1 MFFTL
6 LAALCTGIA
15 SGCIFLLIGDL
26 LARVEVDS
34 LTPADGED
42 PRRLP
47 LIFRIFL
54 PLSGNVSF
62 LFRKDTLLSAKKN
75 TFELL
80 QSAGVDQLMTPE
92 QYLAVRFLM
101 LLMGLLLMLLM
112 ALADQM
118 LTGFLILVL
127 MILYPDNWLKKTVRS
142 RHLSILKSLPNL
154 LDLLT
159 LSVEAGKD
167 FLTALRDILAR
178 RKPDVLG
185 DEFKRTLHEIQLGK
199 SRQQALRDL
208 SARVHQPE
216 LTTVINAII
225 QADELGVGIGQL
237 LRIQGDQLRHK
248 RFARA
253 ETLANEAPVKI
264 LFPVVLFIFP
274 SVFIILVGPILN
286 QAMNTLAG

>member
-1 MFFTL
+1 MFIL
-6 LAALCTGIA
+6 LASLC
-15 SGCIFLLIGDL
+15 SGLAAGCFFLLLADL
-26 LARVEVDS
+26 LGKVEVDS
-34 LTPADGED
+34 IRASEEDD

-47 LIFRIFL
+47 LVFRMFL
-54 PLSGNVSF
+54 PLAGNVSF
-62 LFRKDTLLSAKKN
+62 LNRKDSFTSVKKSTL
-75 TFELL
+75 ELL
-80 QSAGVDQLMTPE
+80 QSAGVDLLMTPE
-92 QYLAVRFLM
+92 QYLGVRFLM
-101 LLMGLLLMLLM
+101 ALFGFLMLILMGM
-112 ALADQM
+112 ANQM

-127 MILYPDNWLKKTVRS
+127 MLLYPENWLRKTARR

-178 RKPDVLG
+178 RPSDVLG

-199 SRQQALRDL
+199 QRQQALRDL
-208 SARVHQPE
+208 SERVHQPE
-216 LTTVINAII
+216 LTSVINAII

>member
-1 MFFTL
+1 MFIL
-6 LAALCTGIA
+6 LASLC
-15 SGCIFLLIGDL
+15 SGLAAGCFFMLLADL
-26 LARVEVDS
+26 LGKVEVDS
-34 LTPADGED
+34 IRATED
-42 PRRLP
+42 DDPHRLP
-47 LIFRIFL
+47 LIFRMFL
-54 PLSGNVSF
+54 PLAGNVSF
-62 LFRKDTLLSAKKN
+62 LNRKDSFTSIKKSTLD
-75 TFELL
+75 LL
-80 QSAGVDQLMTPE
+80 QSAGVDLLMTPE
-92 QYLAVRFLM
+92 QYLGVRFLM
-101 LLMGLLLMLLM
+101 ALFGLLMLVLM
-112 ALADQM
+112 GMANQM

-127 MILYPDNWLKKTVRS
+127 MLLYPENWLRKTARR

-178 RKPDVLG
+178 RPSDVLG

-199 SRQQALRDL
+199 QRQQALRDL
-208 SARVHQPE
+208 SERVHQPE
-216 LTTVINAII
+216 LTSVINAII

>member
-1 MFFTL
+1 MRSKEEKHVIRTAELDLVVVGMTAILLGTL
-6 LAALCTGIA
+6 LPAMRADYGFAYSFAGTLISAASVGMVLMN
-15 SGCIFLLIGDL
+15 
-26 LARVEVDS
+26 LA
-34 LTPADGED
+34 
-42 PRRLP
+42 
-47 LIFRIFL
+47 
-54 PLSGNVSF
+54 N
-62 LFRKDTLLSAKKN
+62 
-75 TFELL
+75 
-80 QSAGVDQLMTPE
+80 QS
-92 QYLAVRFLM
+92 
-101 LLMGLLLMLLM
+101 
-112 ALADQM
+112 

-127 MILYPDNWLKKTVRS
+127 MVLYPDTWLKKTARN

-167 FLTALRDILAR
+167 FLTSLRDILVR
-178 RKPDVLG
+178 RKPDALG

-208 SARVHQPE
+208 SNRVHQPE
-216 LTTVINAII
+216 LTSVINAII

>member
-1 MFFTL
+1 MFIL
-6 LAALCTGIA
+6 LASLC
-15 SGCIFLLIGDL
+15 SGLAAGCFFLLLADL
-26 LARVEVDS
+26 LGKVEVDS
-34 LTPADGED
+34 IRASEEDD

-47 LIFRIFL
+47 LVFRMFL
-54 PLSGNVSF
+54 PLAGNVSF
-62 LFRKDTLLSAKKN
+62 LNRKDAFTSVKKSTL
-75 TFELL
+75 ELL
-80 QSAGVDQLMTPE
+80 QSAGVDLLMTPE
-92 QYLAVRFLM
+92 QYLGVRFLM
-101 LLMGLLLMLLM
+101 ALFGFLMLILMGM
-112 ALADQM
+112 ANQM

-127 MILYPDNWLKKTVRS
+127 MLLYPENWLRKTARR

-178 RKPDVLG
+178 RPSDVLG

-199 SRQQALRDL
+199 QRQQALRDL
-208 SARVHQPE
+208 SERVHQPE
-216 LTTVINAII
+216 LTSVINAII

-248 RFARA
+248 RCARA

>member
-1 MFFTL
+1 MFIILASLCAGLAVGCFFLL
-6 LAALCTGIA
+6 LA
-15 SGCIFLLIGDL
+15 DL
-26 LARVEVDS
+26 LGRVEVDS
-34 LTPADGED
+34 IQANEGED

-62 LFRKDTLLSAKKN
+62 FRRDSFASTRKN
-75 TFELL
+75 TLELL
-80 QSAGVDQLMTPE
+80 QSGGIDQLMTPE
-92 QYLAVRFLM
+92 QYLGVKFLM
-101 LLMGLLLMLLM
+101 ILTGLLLLVLMSFAGQNLYGLLLLVLM
-112 ALADQM
+112 AL
-118 LTGFLILVL
+118 
-127 MILYPDNWLKKTVRS
+127 YPDSWLKKQSKR

-167 FLTALRDILAR
+167 FLTSLRDILAR
-178 RKPDVLG
+178 RPSDVLG

-208 SARVHQPE
+208 SDRVHQPE
-216 LTTVINAII
+216 LTSVINSII

-264 LFPVVLFIFP
+264 LFPVVIFIFP

-286 QAMNTLAG
+286 QAMHTLAG

>member
-1 MFFTL
+1 MFVL
-6 LAALCTGIA
+6 LASLC
-15 SGCIFLLIGDL
+15 SGLAAGCFFLLLADL
-26 LARVEVDS
+26 LGKVEVDS
-34 LTPADGED
+34 IRATEED
-42 PRRLP
+42 DPHRLP
-47 LIFRIFL
+47 LVFRMFL
-54 PLSGNVSF
+54 PLAGNVSF
-62 LFRKDTLLSAKKN
+62 LNRKDSFTSVKKSTL
-75 TFELL
+75 ELL
-80 QSAGVDQLMTPE
+80 QSAGVDLLMTPE
-92 QYLAVRFLM
+92 QYLGVRFLM
-101 LLMGLLLMLLM
+101 ALFGLLMLVLM
-112 ALADQM
+112 GMANQM

-127 MILYPDNWLKKTVRS
+127 MLLYPENWLRKTARR

-178 RKPDVLG
+178 RPSDVLG
-185 DEFKRTLHEIQLGK
+185 DAFKRTLHEIQLGK
-199 SRQQALRDL
+199 QRQQALRDL
-208 SARVHQPE
+208 SERVHQPE
-216 LTTVINAII
+216 LTSVINAII

>member
-1 MFFTL
+1 MFIL
-6 LAALCTGIA
+6 LASLC
-15 SGCIFLLIGDL
+15 SGLAAGCFFMLLADL
-26 LARVEVDS
+26 LGKVEVDS
-34 LTPADGED
+34 IRATED
-42 PRRLP
+42 DDPHRLP
-47 LIFRIFL
+47 LIFRMFL
-54 PLSGNVSF
+54 PLAGNVSF
-62 LFRKDTLLSAKKN
+62 LNRKDSFTSIKKSTLD
-75 TFELL
+75 LL
-80 QSAGVDQLMTPE
+80 QSAGVDLLMTPE
-92 QYLAVRFLM
+92 QYLGVRFLM
-101 LLMGLLLMLLM
+101 ASFGLLMLVLM
-112 ALADQM
+112 GMANQM

-127 MILYPDNWLKKTVRS
+127 MLLYPENWLRKTARR

-178 RKPDVLG
+178 RPSDVLG

-199 SRQQALRDL
+199 QRQQALRDL
-208 SARVHQPE
+208 SERVHQPE
-216 LTTVINAII
+216 LTSVINAII

>member
-1 MFFTL
+1 MYIAAASLCAGISVGCLFLL
-6 LAALCTGIA
+6 LAG
-15 SGCIFLLIGDL
+15 LLSN
-26 LARVEVDS
+26 VEVGS
-34 LTPADGED
+34 ITVSEGED

-54 PLSGNVSF
+54 PLSGNITFFRRESF
-62 LFRKDTLLSAKKN
+62 ASTRKKT
-75 TFELL
+75 TELL
-80 QSAGVDQLMTPE
+80 QSAGVDQLMTAE
-92 QYLAVRFLM
+92 QYLGVKTLM
-101 LLMGLLLMLLM
+101 ILLGILLQVLLAFAGKNLYGFLLLVLL
-112 ALADQM
+112 
-118 LTGFLILVL
+118 
-127 MILYPDNWLKKTVRS
+127 ILYPDSWLKKTVRQ

-178 RKPDVLG
+178 RKSDVLG
-185 DEFKRTLHEIQLGK
+185 DEFKRALHEIQLGK
-199 SRQQALRDL
+199 QRQQALREL
-208 SARVHQPE
+208 AERVHQPE
-216 LTTVINAII
+216 LTSVVNAIV

-237 LRIQGDQLRHK
+237 LRIQGDQLRNK

-264 LFPVVLFIFP
+264 LFPVVIFIFP

-286 QAMNTLAG
+286 QALHTLAG

>member
-1 MFFTL
+1 MFIL
-6 LAALCTGIA
+6 LASLC
-15 SGCIFLLIGDL
+15 SGLAAGCFFLLLADL
-26 LARVEVDS
+26 LGKVEVDS
-34 LTPADGED
+34 IRASEEDD

-47 LIFRIFL
+47 LVFRMFL
-54 PLSGNVSF
+54 PLAGNVSF
-62 LFRKDTLLSAKKN
+62 LNRKDSFTSVKKSTL
-75 TFELL
+75 ELL
-80 QSAGVDQLMTPE
+80 QSAGVDLLMTPE
-92 QYLAVRFLM
+92 QYLGVRFLM
-101 LLMGLLLMLLM
+101 ALFGLLMLILM
-112 ALADQM
+112 GMANQM

-127 MILYPDNWLKKTVRS
+127 MLLYPENWLRKTARR

-178 RKPDVLG
+178 RPSDVLG
-185 DEFKRTLHEIQLGK
+185 EEFKRTLHEIQLGK
-199 SRQQALRDL
+199 QRQKALRDL
-208 SARVHQPE
+208 SERVHQPE
-216 LTTVINAII
+216 LTSVINAII

>member
-1 MFFTL
+1 MMYVL
-6 LAALCTGIA
+6 LASLCAGIA
-15 SGCIFLLIGDL
+15 GGCFFMLLADL
-26 LARVEVDS
+26 LSRVEVES
-34 LTPADGED
+34 HIVEEGED
-42 PRRLP
+42 SRRLP

-54 PLSGNVSF
+54 PLAGNVPFFRNDSF
-62 LFRKDTLLSAKKN
+62 VSLRKN
-75 TFELL
+75 TREML
-80 QSAGVDQLMTPE
+80 QSAGIDQLMTPE
-92 QYLAVRFLM
+92 QYLGVRFLM
-101 LLMGLLLMLLM
+101 FLMGVLLMVLMSF
-112 ALADQM
+112 ANQM
-118 LTGFLILVL
+118 LCGFLILVL
-127 MILYPDNWLKKTVRS
+127 MLLYPDTWLRKMVRI

-178 RKPDVLG
+178 RPNDVLG
-185 DEFKRTLHEIQLGK
+185 NEFKRTLHEIQLGK

-208 SARVHQPE
+208 SDRAHQPE
-216 LTTVINAII
+216 LTSVIHAII

-264 LFPVVLFIFP
+264 LFPVVIFIFP
-274 SVFIILVGPILN
+274 SVFIILVGPILH
-286 QAMNTLAG
+286 QAMQTLAG

>member
-1 MFFTL
+1 MMYVL
-6 LAALCTGIA
+6 LAALCAGIA
-15 SGCIFLLIGDL
+15 GGCFFMLLADL
-26 LARVEVDS
+26 LSRVEVDS
-34 LTPADGED
+34 VSTAEGED
-42 PRRLP
+42 SRRLP
-47 LIFRIFL
+47 LIFRMFL
-54 PLSGNVSF
+54 PLAGNVPF
-62 LFRKDTLLSAKKN
+62 FRKDAFPQLRKN
-75 TFELL
+75 TREML
-80 QSAGVDQLMTPE
+80 QSAGVDLLMTPE
-92 QYLAVRFLM
+92 QYLGVRFLM
-101 LLMGLLLMLLM
+101 FLMGILLLVLM
-112 ALADQM
+112 SFANQTLC
-118 LTGFLILVL
+118 GFLILVL
-127 MILYPDNWLKKTVRS
+127 MLLYPDTWLRKTVRI

-167 FLTALRDILAR
+167 FLTALRDILVR
-178 RKPDVLG
+178 RPSDVLG

-208 SARVHQPE
+208 SDRMHQPE
-216 LTTVINAII
+216 LTSVINAII

-274 SVFIILVGPILN
+274 SVFIILVGPILH
-286 QAMNTLAG
+286 QAMQTLAG